1 MTPSAPTHPPASPQ
15 PAPPKLKP
23 LPFAFPFLRKGQSTA
38 SSQFTDEHDIY
49 RLLATSEASG
59 SYLVSRKGMWHG
71 GIHITEAGAGQAL
84 DLDAGLRCIAD
95 GVLVAW
101 RANRDYPVS
110 ELAADGGN
118 APFQAPY
125 STGFALVRH
134 EMEFPRG
141 TKLTFYS
148 LYMHLMSSADY
159 DSNFPKRQKP
169 AYWSRQW
176 TITNYAQDKP
186 TPVAGQVA
194 DGQVGLHV
202 RRTPNGPVLG
212 ILPQGA
218 SVSIGKTETVHGA
231 TWGQLT
237 DLNGATLYAPVAGGY
252 VAPAAAITGWI
263 FLGAQ
268 NGGPVAKETMP
279 DSTFDRVVVTTN
291 QACSPGDLQGT
302 GGGIPVKAGDLMGHP
317 GRYDSLDRCT
327 AGTRMAHIEVFCDGS
342 IKPFIKAGR
351 NWVNANCANVKQ
363 WSQLGLSADPTILRI
378 DRGTTLYD
386 RDPSGST
393 PPQKSDHAK
402 QTDVIQAYPF
412 AALPQDAAHLFTET
426 APGSDGAKRRW
437 WKADSA
443 DRQRN
448 PISGWVR
455 EQNFA
460 GGRVTREF
468 SQDWIDFEC
477 HDEDHDPAHTI
488 FATTNDY
495 VDYTLGS
502 DTPGAGSLGK
512 LSPLMAA
519 IYRVLY
525 PGGDGAQA
533 ADELCALGQN
543 TPGAG
548 FPWAAFRASRLIA
561 KHESEWANPAKW
573 QELVSAIEQHTG
585 PKPEHEEEKKRIA
598 KLAWWDEVQAG
609 VAGFP
614 GPDVYHINPVGLVGN
629 FSASGSLKCTHCGI
643 DLSITSRL
651 LKEIFANISDANAE
665 YFSKAVT
672 VAFGKYK
679 IDSCNRAAHFLGQC
693 EVECAGFTAFRENL
707 NYTNGDH
714 LWSTYRTALTN
725 GLRRM
730 HPMWT
735 SAQME
740 TYAKTH
746 LIYNDSELGE
756 VLFGDDECPGR
767 DYRGRGL
774 LHMTWLATYKKYKR
788 ASGIDVVS
796 DPNKV
801 QNDPAVASDSSAWFW
816 SSHSINTPADVNN
829 VHGVTHVINPALKD
843 FARRKAAA
851 QRAFAALNKGNQPCK
866 QDWDSTLTTGNG
878 W

>member
-1 MTPSAPTHPPASPQ
+1 MTTPAPTHSPNPTQ
-15 PAPPKLKP
+15 PAQAKLKL
-23 LPFAFPFLRKGQSTA
+23 LPFAFPFLRKGHGQSATSA
-38 SSQFTDEHDIY
+38 QFVDEHDVH
-49 RLLATSEASG
+49 RLLAGSEPSG

-101 RANRDYPVS
+101 RANRDYPIS
-110 ELAADGGN
+110 ELAVDGGN
-118 APFQAPY
+118 TPFQAPY

-148 LYMHLMSSADY
+148 LYMHLMSNADY

-176 TITNYAQDKP
+176 TITNYARDKP
-186 TPVAGQVA
+186 TFVAGQVA

-202 RRTPNGPVLG
+202 RKTPNSSVLG

-252 VAPAAAITGWI
+252 VAPSAAITGWI
-263 FLGAQ
+263 FLGAR
-268 NGGPVAKETMP
+268 NGGPVAKETIP
-279 DSTFDRVVVTTN
+279 DSIFDRVVVTMN
-291 QACSPGDLQGT
+291 QTCSPGDPQGT

-351 NWVNANCANVKQ
+351 DWVGANCANATQ

-378 DRGTTLYD
+378 GRGTTLYH
-386 RDPSGST
+386 
-393 PPQKSDHAK
+393 DHGRQGQDAK
-402 QTDVIQAYPF
+402 QTDVIQTYQF
-412 AALPQDAAHLFTET
+412 AALSQDAAHLFTET
-426 APGSDGAKRRW
+426 TPGSDGAKRRW
-437 WKADSA
+437 WKVDSA

-448 PISGWVR
+448 AITGWVR
-455 EQNFA
+455 EQSFA

-488 FATTNDY
+488 FATAADY
-495 VDYTLGS
+495 VDYALGS
-502 DTPGAGSLGK
+502 DIPGAGSPGK

-525 PGGDGAQA
+525 LGGDGAHA
-533 ADELCALGQN
+533 ADELCGLGQ
-543 TPGAG
+543 PPEGAG

-573 QELVSAIEQHTG
+573 QELVGAIERRTG

-598 KLAWWDEVQAG
+598 KLAWWDEVRAR

-614 GPDVYHINPVGLVGN
+614 GPNVYHINPVGLVGN
-629 FSASGSLKCTHCGI
+629 FNASGSLKCVNCGV
-643 DLSITSRL
+643 DLSITPIL
-651 LKEIFANISDANAE
+651 LKEIFPNVSDRNAD
-665 YFSKAVT
+665 YFS
-672 VAFGKYK
+672 
-679 IDSCNRAAHFLGQC
+679 
-693 EVECAGFTAFRENL
+693 E
-707 NYTNGDH
+707 
-714 LWSTYRTALTN
+714 ALTA
-725 GLRRM
+725 
-730 HPMWT
+730 
-735 SAQME
+735 S
-740 TYAKTH
+740 
-746 LIYNDSELGE
+746 
-756 VLFGDDECPGR
+756 F
-767 DYRGRGL
+767 
-774 LHMTWLATYKKYKR
+774 KKK
-788 ASGIDVVS
+788 
-796 DPNKV
+796 
-801 QNDPAVASDSSAWFW
+801 
-816 SSHSINTPADVNN
+816 
-829 VHGVTHVINPALKD
+829 
-843 FARRKAAA
+843 
-851 QRAFAALNKGNQPCK
+851 
-866 QDWDSTLTTGNG
+866 
-878 W
+878 